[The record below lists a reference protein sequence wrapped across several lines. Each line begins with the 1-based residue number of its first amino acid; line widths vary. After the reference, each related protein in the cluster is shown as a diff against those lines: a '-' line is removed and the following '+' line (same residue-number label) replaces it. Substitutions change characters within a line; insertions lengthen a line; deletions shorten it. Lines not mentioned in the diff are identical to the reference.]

1 MEVKVKAWL
10 PAYLFS
16 AWLGHFCQGLGM
28 GILGPT
34 QPYLAAQVKE
44 LIVVKAISWRS
55 GGGAKPPDKLHLDW
69 QSFWQLLSCCPC
81 KLLLQV
87 TIL

>member
-44 LIVVKAISWRS
+44 LVVAKLFSKS
-55 GGGAKPPDKLHLDW
+55 GWGAKPPD
-69 QSFWQLLSCCPC
+69 
-81 KLLLQV
+81 
-87 TIL
+87 